1 MAPLTSNSPP
11 MNDQEE
17 QQMKLRT
24 KDIMPNTGNKC
35 IDLYELSKNL
45 QKIKKPSDKNTIDY
59 EFEKNRDQCTF
70 MPIINS

>member
-1 MAPLTSNSPP
+1 
-11 MNDQEE
+11 
-17 QQMKLRT
+17 MKLRT

-59 EFEKNRDQCTF
+59 EFEKNRD
-70 MPIINS
+70 